1 MNIDRNKI
9 IIFTICIILMLSGFT
24 LILHFTS
31 KTNHINSTLQEGIF
45 KINNNNILKLTYNN
59 TTIYMYDNN
68 LTIIKNISNLENNYN
83 SQILVNTDTT
93 GVTFYNIY
101 TDIISNIPNYQ
112 MPINNLY
119 PRASGITN
127 LIKAY
132 LTSANASAPFNN
144 TLLLPITYNNI
155 DYADISIG
163 IDVSNYNGLVNIQ
176 LLNTALYYFYTV
188 SGTTNTFLVSALYY
202 NSSSNNAN
210 HYEPL
215 DLSQLFYNNIGNLSQ
230 ILSYVTFGIQINEFI
245 LTIYNYLTE
254 GNLTL
259 TNTTGYYNYINLK
272 TGQAQS
278 LILKNGSYSYSF
290 SYIKLNTTQY
300 KNGTFNITGNSY
312 NLILNTGIGNLLIEY
327 FSAFFLIINILT
339 LAIIYYISKNYY
351 LLIPNQMLFFVIGYE
366 YAIQYYSFYFVMLSV
381 FILSLFIAQK
391 VMAKLTGSVIENE
404 I

>member
-24 LILHFTS
+24 LILHFTP
-31 KTNHINSTLQEGIF
+31 KTNHINTTLQEGIF

-68 LTIIKNISNLENNYN
+68 LTVIKNISNLENNYN

-132 LTSANASAPFNN
+132 LTSANTSAPFNN

-155 DYADISIG
+155 DYADVSIG

-176 LLNTALYYFYTV
+176 LLNTALYYFYTA

-230 ILSYVTFGIQINEFI
+230 ILSYVTFGIPINEFI

-339 LAIIYYISKNYY
+339 LAIIYYISRNYY

>member
-24 LILHFTS
+24 LILHFTP

-68 LTIIKNISNLENNYN
+68 LTVIKNISNLENNYN

-132 LTSANASAPFNN
+132 LTSANTSAPFNN

-155 DYADISIG
+155 DYADVSIG

-176 LLNTALYYFYTV
+176 LLNTALYYFYTA

-230 ILSYVTFGIQINEFI
+230 ILSYVTFGIPINEFI

-259 TNTTGYYNYINLK
+259 TNTSGYYNYINLK

-278 LILKNGSYSYSF
+278 IILKNGSYSYSF

-339 LAIIYYISKNYY
+339 LAIIYYISRNYY

>member
-68 LTIIKNISNLENNYN
+68 LTVIKNISNLENNYN

-132 LTSANASAPFNN
+132 LTSANTSAPFNN

-155 DYADISIG
+155 DYADVSIG

-176 LLNTALYYFYTV
+176 LLNTALYYFYTA

-230 ILSYVTFGIQINEFI
+230 ILSYVTFGIPINEFI

-339 LAIIYYISKNYY
+339 LAIIYYISRNYY

>member
-68 LTIIKNISNLENNYN
+68 LTVIKNISNLENNYN

-132 LTSANASAPFNN
+132 LTSANTSAPFNN

-155 DYADISIG
+155 DYADVSIG

-176 LLNTALYYFYTV
+176 LLNTALYYFYTA

-202 NSSSNNAN
+202 NSSSINAN

-230 ILSYVTFGIQINEFI
+230 ILSYVTFGIPINEFI

-339 LAIIYYISKNYY
+339 LAIIYYISRNYY

>member
-1 MNIDRNKI
+1 MNIDKNKI

-24 LILHFTS
+24 LILHFS
-31 KTNHINSTLQEGIF
+31 PKTNHINTTLQEGIF

-68 LTIIKNISNLENNYN
+68 LTVIKNISNLENNYN

-132 LTSANASAPFNN
+132 LTSANTSAPFNN

-155 DYADISIG
+155 DYADVSIG

-176 LLNTALYYFYTV
+176 LLNTALYYFYTA

-230 ILSYVTFGIQINEFI
+230 ILSYVTFGIPINEFI

-339 LAIIYYISKNYY
+339 LAIIYYISRNYY

>member
-24 LILHFTS
+24 LILHFTP

-68 LTIIKNISNLENNYN
+68 LTVIKNISNLENNYN

-132 LTSANASAPFNN
+132 LTSANTSAPFNN

-155 DYADISIG
+155 DYADVSIG

-176 LLNTALYYFYTV
+176 LLNTALYYFYTSS
-188 SGTTNTFLVSALYY
+188 SGNTFLVSALYY

-230 ILSYVTFGIQINEFI
+230 ILSYVTFGIPINEFI

-278 LILKNGSYSYSF
+278 IILKNGSYSYSF

-339 LAIIYYISKNYY
+339 LAIIYYISRNYY

>member
-24 LILHFTS
+24 LILHFTP

-68 LTIIKNISNLENNYN
+68 LTVIKNISNLENNYN

-132 LTSANASAPFNN
+132 LTSANTSAPFNN

-155 DYADISIG
+155 DYADVSIG

-176 LLNTALYYFYTV
+176 LLNTALYYFYTA

-230 ILSYVTFGIQINEFI
+230 ILSYVTFGIPINEFI

-339 LAIIYYISKNYY
+339 LAIIYYISRNYY